1 MLRFCVLNDVIIK
14 QSVICKCFPPPP
26 PPHLEMLKELDSERD
41 DMNCNTEDLHIL
53 KDGICV
59 LS

>member
-14 QSVICKCFPPPP
+14 QTVICKCFF
-26 PPHLEMLKELDSERD
+26 PPHLELLKKLDSERD
-41 DMNCNTEDLHIL
+41 VMNCNTEDLHIL
-53 KDGICV
+53 KDGIFM